1 MISISSAV
9 TVHNI
14 SGAKKIKFEGNRPD
28 TVSHT
33 VILAL
38 FLRAMEEG
46 RGEEIF
52 VGGKVSPES
61 SYLQLSIPS
70 RYIYILQN
78 RAWST
83 RMAVHYELGRK
94 VVPISVLNG
103 KKTWN

>member
-9 TVHNI
+9 TIHNI

-46 RGEEIF
+46 RG
-52 VGGKVSPES
+52 GGN
-61 SYLQLSIPS
+61 IC
-70 RYIYILQN
+70 
-78 RAWST
+78 
-83 RMAVHYELGRK
+83 GRK
-94 VVPISVLNG
+94 GEP
-103 KKTWN
+103 

>member
-14 SGAKKIKFEGNRPD
+14 SGAKKKIKFEGNRPD

-46 RGEEIF
+46 GE
-52 VGGKVSPES
+52 
-61 SYLQLSIPS
+61 
-70 RYIYILQN
+70 
-78 RAWST
+78 
-83 RMAVHYELGRK
+83 GRK
-94 VVPISVLNG
+94 YL
-103 KKTWN
+103 W